1 MAESL
6 LLFTFFFFFLLRQ
19 DAQICSQLARMP
31 PKRERMPLI
40 INSPKSIFHLC
51 GGLRAQHPSFIF
63 VVDVGYK
70 QCATPMQNV
79 VIGRMHSATTRKLKA
94 QVSKTLNKKVHR
106 PVVAIANR
114 QDRPH

>member
-1 MAESL
+1 
-6 LLFTFFFFFLLRQ
+6 
-19 DAQICSQLARMP
+19 
-31 PKRERMPLI
+31 MPLI

-51 GGLRAQHPSFIF
+51 GGLGAQHPSFIF

-70 QCATPMQNV
+70 QCATPVQNV

-94 QVSKTLNKKVHR
+94 QVAKTLNKKVHR

-114 QDRPH
+114 QDRRMQVGIRHPDHREDAAMRLWG